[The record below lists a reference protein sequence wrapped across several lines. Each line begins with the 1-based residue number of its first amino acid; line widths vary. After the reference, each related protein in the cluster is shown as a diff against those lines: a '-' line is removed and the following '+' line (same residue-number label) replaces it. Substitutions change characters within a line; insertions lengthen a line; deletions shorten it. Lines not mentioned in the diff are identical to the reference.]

1 MPLSLKESNA
11 VRALA
16 GLLYSF
22 LPGSGN
28 RQWKGHVTFQSVAA
42 RVGVGAFWSSGSKE
56 PAIAHLLEQTLDRD
70 RRLFEPLIVEVVRS
84 GLTYRKRQGDPV
96 RPDEIA
102 NINAQ
107 ILALGFKFPALWD
120 SDFSASLADDSG
132 ALAAERVK
140 QQQAAEALK
149 ETARSERSVALQALK
164 SEFFAMYSSSDRQN
178 AGLRLEK
185 LLNRLF
191 QVSELAPR
199 EPFRVQGEQID
210 GSFELDNEIY
220 LLEAKWHQGP
230 MPVAD
235 LYVFREKVE
244 GKSRYTRG
252 LFLSINGITEQAK
265 VAIATGKQLM
275 FFAMDGHDLTM
286 VLENRVSLADFLR
299 SRQRL
304 LAEQGRVSVPFGE
317 CGL

>member
-1 MPLSLKESNA
+1 MSLSLKESNA
-11 VRALA
+11 VRELA
-16 GLLYSF
+16 RLLYSF

-28 RQWKGHVTFQSVAA
+28 RKWKGHVTFESVAS
-42 RVGVGAFWSSGSKE
+42 RVGVGAYWPSGSKE

-84 GLTYRKRQGDPV
+84 GLTYRKKQGDPV
-96 RPDEIA
+96 RPDEITK
-102 NINAQ
+102 INAQ

-120 SDFSASLADDSG
+120 SDFSASLSDSSG

-140 QQQAAEALK
+140 QQREAEMLK
-149 ETARSERSVALQALK
+149 ETARSQRSVALESLK
-164 SEFFAMYSSSDRQN
+164 SEFFAIHSSNDRQK
-178 AGLRLEK
+178 AGLQLEK

-191 QVSELAPR
+191 RMSELAPR

-220 LLEAKWHQGP
+220 LFEAKWHQEP
-230 MPVAD
+230 RPAAD

-252 LFLSINGITEQAK
+252 LFLSINGITEHAK
-265 VAIATGKQLM
+265 VAIAVGKQLM
-275 FFAMDGHDLTM
+275 FFAIDGHDLMM

-299 SRQRL
+299 RRQRL
-304 LAEQGRVSVPFGE
+304 LAEEGRISVPFGE
-317 CGL
+317 CGF